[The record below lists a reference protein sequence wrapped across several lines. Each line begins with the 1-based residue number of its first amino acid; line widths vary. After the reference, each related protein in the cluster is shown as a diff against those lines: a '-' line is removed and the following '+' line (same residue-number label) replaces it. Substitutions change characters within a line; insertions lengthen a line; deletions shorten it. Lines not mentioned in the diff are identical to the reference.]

1 MRKMKE
7 GQNEIETRE
16 IEAEGSER
24 IGRNEQE
31 VKGARD
37 RNEQRMGNT
46 KTASLQTP
54 SELLHCL

>member
-1 MRKMKE
+1 MR
-7 GQNEIETRE
+7 QTRE

-24 IGRNEQE
+24 TGRIEQE
-31 VKGARD
+31 AKGARD

-46 KTASLQTP
+46 KTASLQPP